1 MKKIIEVSGL
11 KKSYGSIEA
20 VKGIDFYVEE
30 GSLFAFLGPNGAGKS
45 TTIDILSTLL
55 QPDGGRVAINGYQL
69 GKDDNGIR
77 SELGIVFQAS
87 LLDDLLTVKENLMCR
102 GGLYGLKGR
111 ELQKRMEYAI
121 EHTEVLSFLDQP
133 YGKLSGG
140 QKRRADIARALI
152 NKPKILIL
160 DEPTTGLDPQT
171 RQRVWETIRQ
181 IQRETGMTV
190 FLTTHYMEEAAK
202 TDYVV
207 VIDNGEVVA
216 KGTPADLKE
225 KYTSDYLEIHG
236 ANLEKVEDMLITEGY
251 EYALK
256 VDTLTIKLGSTME
269 ALPILERCKEDIIG
283 FQVVKGTMDDAF
295 ITITGKELRE

>member
-251 EYALK
+251 EYELK